1 MYATMRRYDLGAG
14 SRGMGAV
21 KELTRRCEEELVP
34 ELSSVDGFAA
44 YYVVDTGNG
53 VISSVSIFDHEAGA
67 EKGNELVKQFFKER
81 LQGLL
86 QANPQVTEG
95 EAIVH
100 KP

>member
-1 MYATMRRYDLGAG
+1 MHAIVRRYELGAG

-21 KELTRRCEEELVP
+21 KELTRRCQEELVP
-34 ELSSVDGFAA
+34 NLGGLDGFTA

-53 VISSVSIFDHEAGA
+53 IISSVSIFEHEAGA
-67 EKGNELVKQFFKER
+67 EKGNEVVKHFYRER

-86 QANPQVTEG
+86 QANPQVTSG
-95 EAIVH
+95 EAVVH

>member
-1 MYATMRRYDLGAG
+1 MYATVRRYELGAG

-21 KELTRRCEEELVP
+21 RELTRRCEEELVP
-34 ELSSVDGFAA
+34 NLSGLDGFAA
-44 YYVVDTGNG
+44 FYVVDPGNG
-53 VISSVSIFDHEAGA
+53 VIASVSVFGQQASAEAGNDLI
-67 EKGNELVKQFFKER
+67 KRFFKER

-95 EAIVH
+95 EAVVH

>member
-1 MYATMRRYDLGAG
+1 MHATVRRYELGAG

-34 ELSSVDGFAA
+34 RLSGLDGFAA
-44 YYVVDTGNG
+44 YYMVDTGNG
-53 VISSVSIFDHEAGA
+53 IISSVSIFEHEAGA
-67 EKGNELVKQFFKER
+67 EEGNELVKQFFKER

-86 QANPQVTEG
+86 QANPQVTRG
-95 EAIVH
+95 EAVVH

>member
-1 MYATMRRYDLGAG
+1 MYATMRRYELGAG

-21 KELTRRCEEELVP
+21 KELMRRCEEELVP
-34 ELSSVDGFAA
+34 TLSDLAGFSA

-53 VISSVSIFDHEAGA
+53 IISSVSVFEHEAGA
-67 EKGNELVKQFFKER
+67 EEGDKLVKQFFRGR

-86 QANPQVTEG
+86 QANPQVTQG
-95 EAIVH
+95 EAVVH

>member
-1 MYATMRRYDLGAG
+1 MHATVRRYELGAG

-34 ELSSVDGFAA
+34 TLAELDGFTA

-53 VISSVSIFDHEAGA
+53 IISSVSVFENEASS
-67 EKGNELVKQFFKER
+67 EQGNDVVKKFFKER

-86 QANPQVTEG
+86 QANPQVTSG
-95 EAIVH
+95 EAVVH

>member
-1 MYATMRRYDLGAG
+1 MYATIRRYDLGAG
-14 SRGMGAV
+14 SRGMGSV
-21 KELTRRCEEELVP
+21 TELTRRCDEELVP
-34 ELSSVDGFAA
+34 TLGGLDGFVA

-53 VISSVSIFDHEAGA
+53 VISSVSIFNHEAGA
-67 EKGNELVKQFFKER
+67 EEGNKLVKQFFKER

-95 EAIVH
+95 PAIVH

>member
-1 MYATMRRYDLGAG
+1 MYATIRRYDLGAG
-14 SRGMGAV
+14 SRGMGSV
-21 KELTRRCEEELVP
+21 TELTRRCDEELVP
-34 ELSSVDGFAA
+34 TLSGLDGFVA

-53 VISSVSIFDHEAGA
+53 VISSVSIFNHAAGA
-67 EKGNELVKQFFKER
+67 EEGNKLVKHFFKER

-95 EAIVH
+95 PAIVH

>member
-34 ELSSVDGFAA
+34 KLSSVDGFAA

-53 VISSVSIFDHEAGA
+53 VISSVSVFEHEAGA

-86 QANPQVTEG
+86 QANPQVTQG
-95 EAIVH
+95 EAVVH
-100 KP
+100 RP

>member
-34 ELSSVDGFAA
+34 NLSNVEGFAA

-53 VISSVSIFDHEAGA
+53 VISSVSIFEHQAGA

-95 EAIVH
+95 EAVIH
-100 KP
+100 RP

>member
-1 MYATMRRYDLGAG
+1 MHATVRRYELGAG

-21 KELTRRCEEELVP
+21 KELTRRCQEELVP
-34 ELSSVDGFAA
+34 TLSDLDGFTA

-53 VISSVSIFDHEAGA
+53 IISSVSVFENEAGS
-67 EKGNELVKQFFKER
+67 EKGNDVVKQFFKER

-86 QANPQVTEG
+86 QANPQVTSG
-95 EAIVH
+95 EAVVH

>member
-1 MYATMRRYDLGAG
+1 MHATVRRYELGAG

-21 KELTRRCEEELVP
+21 KEMTRRCQEELVP
-34 ELSSVDGFAA
+34 RLAELDGFTA

-53 VISSVSIFDHEAGA
+53 IISSVGVFENEAGS
-67 EKGNELVKQFFKER
+67 EQGNDLVKKFFKER

-86 QANPQVTEG
+86 QANPQVTSG
-95 EAIVH
+95 EAVVH

>member
-1 MYATMRRYDLGAG
+1 MHAIVRRYELGAG

-21 KELTRRCEEELVP
+21 KELTRRCQEELVP
-34 ELSSVDGFAA
+34 NLGGLDGFTA

-53 VISSVSIFDHEAGA
+53 IISSVSIFEHEAGA
-67 EKGNELVKQFFKER
+67 EKGNEVVKQFYRER

-86 QANPQVTEG
+86 QANPQVTSG
-95 EAIVH
+95 EAVVH

>member
-14 SRGMGAV
+14 SRGTGSV

-34 ELSSVDGFAA
+34 TLGGLGGFVA

-53 VISSVSIFDHEAGA
+53 IISSVSIFDDAAGA
-67 EKGNELVKQFFKER
+67 EEGNKLVKQFFKER
-81 LQGLL
+81 LQGML
-86 QANPQVTEG
+86 QANPQVTQG
-95 EAIVH
+95 PAIVH

>member
-1 MYATMRRYDLGAG
+1 MHAIVRRYELGAG

-21 KELTRRCEEELVP
+21 KELTRRCQEELVP
-34 ELSSVDGFAA
+34 NLGGLDGFTA

-53 VISSVSIFDHEAGA
+53 IISSVSIFEHEAGA
-67 EKGNELVKQFFKER
+67 EKGNEVVKLFYRER

-86 QANPQVTEG
+86 QANPQVTSG
-95 EAIVH
+95 EAVVH

>member
-1 MYATMRRYDLGAG
+1 MYASVRRYELGAG

-21 KELTRRCEEELVP
+21 KELTRRCNEELLP
-34 ELSSVDGFAA
+34 KLSDLDGFKA

-53 VISSVSIFDHEAGA
+53 IISSVSIFENEANAG
-67 EKGNELVKQFFKER
+67 EGTKLVKQFYKER

-95 EAIVH
+95 PAIVH
-100 KP
+100 QP

>member
-34 ELSSVDGFAA
+34 NLSNVEGFTA

-53 VISSVSIFDHEAGA
+53 VISSLSIFEHQAGA

-95 EAIVH
+95 EAVIH
-100 KP
+100 RP